1 MQRSTLHDERMNT
14 MSTAMNNEFQSSVVN
29 HLGGMRALVVM
40 LGVNS
45 FVGDDGEIGFRFK
58 GSRKA
63 NHLRVD
69 LGAEPGRFDMHF
81 YKCGAARAT
90 LVESFENVAGP
101 VLPRVFERVTGLAL
115 SVPVVVGL

>member
-1 MQRSTLHDERMNT
+1 MNNKFQ
-14 MSTAMNNEFQSSVVN
+14 MNNEFQSSVVN

-40 LGVNS
+40 LGANS

-69 LGAEPGRFDMHF
+69 LGAEHGKFDMHF
-81 YKCGAARAT
+81 YKCGAAKAT
-90 LVESFENVAGP
+90 LVESFEGVNA
-101 VLPRVFERVTGLAL
+101 RSMAYVFERVTDLAL
-115 SVPVVVGL
+115 TVPVVVRA

>member
-14 MSTAMNNEFQSSVVN
+14 MSTAMNEFQSSVVG
-29 HLGGMRALVVM
+29 HLGALPWGMVVM
-40 LGVNS
+40 LGENS
-45 FVGDDGEIGFRFK
+45 FVGDDGAGFRFK

-90 LVESFENVAGP
+90 LVKSFENVAGP
-101 VLPRVFERVTGLAL
+101 ALPRIFERVTGLAL